1 MQCERFAS
9 PSKIHPMA
17 QTFSS
22 LRHYLDQ
29 QFRPKGTVFYGWWIV
44 LAAGGIQWLGG
55 VLWVHS
61 YGAYTVLLHQEFG
74 WSMTLLSGAFALT
87 RVESGV
93 LGPIQ
98 GWMVDHY
105 GPRIVLSVGI
115 LCFGLGFIWFSQ
127 VHSILSYYLSFF
139 LIAMGAS
146 LGGFFTLMVAIV
158 HWFDR
163 YRASAAALAQTGFSI
178 GGLSVPLLVFGLEL
192 YGWRTMAIVSGV
204 LILAVGLPLAQM
216 IPHRPSEIGE
226 HPDGLDPEKTDP
238 RTVAARPT
246 PFQFTWQQAI
256 RTRSFWFLSVAH
268 GLALV
273 TIGAVIV
280 HCIPHLT
287 KGLGYSLALA
297 GIVFG
302 AMTGFQFLGQLL
314 GGPLGDRL
322 NKRYLCAGCMVLH
335 SLGLLM
341 LTYATNLFMVG
352 LFIVLNGIAW
362 GVRGPL
368 MVAIRADYF
377 GPKSFGTITGISSM
391 VVMLGMMGGP
401 ILSGVLV
408 DKYGNYEMAFSV
420 IAATALLGGL
430 FFWAATPPKRQGL
443 AASALATESQGSA
456 G

>member
-1 MQCERFAS
+1 MV
-9 PSKIHPMA
+9 PK
-17 QTFSS
+17 FSS
-22 LRHYLDQ
+22 FRRHFNQ
-29 QFRPKGTVFYGWWIV
+29 QFRPEGKVFYGWWIV
-44 LAAGGIQWLGG
+44 LAACGIQWLGG

-74 WSMTLLSGAFALT
+74 WSMTVLSGAFALT

-115 LCFGLGFIWFSQ
+115 VCFGLGFLWFSQ
-127 VHSILSYYLSFF
+127 IDSILSYYLAFF
-139 LIAMGAS
+139 LIALGAS

-178 GGLSVPLLVFGLEL
+178 GGLSVPLLIFGLEI
-192 YGWRTMAIVSGV
+192 YGWRAMAIFSGV
-204 LILAVGLPLAQM
+204 LILVVGLPLAQM
-216 IPHRPSEIGE
+216 IPHRPSQIGE
-226 HPDGLDPEKTDP
+226 HPDGLDPEKKDTNLLPP
-238 RTVAARPT
+238 REEPV
-246 PFQFTWQQAI
+246 QFTWKQAI
-256 RTRSFWFLSVAH
+256 RTRSFWFLSIAH

-287 KGLGYSLALA
+287 QGLGYSLAAA
-297 GIVFG
+297 GVVFG

-322 NKRYLCAGCMVLH
+322 NKRYLCVGCMVFH

-352 LFIVLNGIAW
+352 LFVVMNGMAW
-362 GVRGPL
+362 GIRGPL

-391 VVMLGMMGGP
+391 VVMIGMMGGP

-430 FFWAATPPKRQGL
+430 FFWAATPPKREAL
-443 AASALATESQGSA
+443 PRPSLATESQGS
-456 G
+456 